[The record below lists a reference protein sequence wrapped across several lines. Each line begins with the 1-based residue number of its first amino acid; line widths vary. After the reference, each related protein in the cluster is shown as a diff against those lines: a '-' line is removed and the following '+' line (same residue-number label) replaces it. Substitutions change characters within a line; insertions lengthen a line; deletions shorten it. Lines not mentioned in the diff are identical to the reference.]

1 MKHQKKPAPT
11 TGAATCSKS
20 LVAMAVAAALM
31 GAAAPSLAA
40 TPVIIKGVV
49 SGTLFTPPVISDNPS
64 AAAAPT
70 TVASTYA
77 GATVCV
83 DLNANGQCDQGEPST
98 ISKSD
103 GTFQLGIPGADTGNN
118 LVAMIPTT
126 ATNNGAPVTQRM
138 VFRVNAG
145 QIAAATVSPLAP
157 VSIAVTPLSTEITR
171 MVENDGM
178 SYTSAASALALRLG
192 VSSPTEFNQSLG
204 SISIPADQAAIEAE
218 SVVLSNRWGLAA
230 SLFDHGNLASMGAAQ
245 QGAMNLESIPRYDH
259 IFIIML
265 ENKSSSSVNGNTLT
279 PNIDALLANN
289 NQFTN
294 YFATGNPSEP
304 NYTALG
310 GADDFGL
317 TDDDPWNCN
326 ATGANAPQDL
336 PLPVGGSSSFQ
347 ATCTDSSNL
356 DHNIVGHP
364 NLFNALVSAGM
375 TWRTYNESTNPGQDF
390 RADGVADPKITALD
404 HIYPAGTVQIGAS
417 TNTSQIGTTGLVI
430 PMPSQLYR
438 TKHHPGM
445 AYQNVRSEYDFVS
458 SNRTLGGGQWINS
471 SNFSTT
477 SLYPVPANYDPDQ
490 FSTDLASGNVG
501 QLNFVIPDQCDDMHS
516 ITVQGTVPP
525 ATTKITASDCFGV
538 SNGVNGGNDPVPN
551 VQTDMI
557 MKRGDTYVQ
566 YLVNKIEA
574 SALWQ
579 NPYQRNAIVIM
590 FDEGGATF
598 NSTSD
603 PFDSCCGYNPN
614 NSSVAVPVIA
624 NSAGVVTGF
633 DTTGLTSTLYFNGN
647 RGHGNSIFGVIQ
659 NHPAATGVQDSDAYS
674 HFSFVRTLQD
684 MFGLAN
690 PTQPGS
696 YMNRSKYTQ
705 AFIAANSAFLTEYA
719 SSADPYFDAV
729 RPMNGQY
736 MVPDGFTLPG
746 GYLEKVSSDTT
757 VSGMPLTGAAAPAT
771 PKVNVWALPSALK

>member
-1 MKHQKKPAPT
+1 MKHPKKPAPN
-11 TGAATCSKS
+11 TGAATRSKS
-20 LVAMAVAAALM
+20 LVSIAVAAALL
-31 GAAAPSLAA
+31 GAAAPSLAS
-40 TPVIIKGVV
+40 TPVVIKGVV
-49 SGTLFTPPVISDNPS
+49 SGTLFTPPVISDSPS
-64 AAAAPT
+64 AAAAST

-98 ISKSD
+98 TSKSD
-103 GTFQLGIPGADTGNN
+103 GTFLLGIPAADTGKN

-138 VFRVNAG
+138 ALRVNSG

-157 VSIAVTPLSTEITR
+157 VSIAVTPLSTELSR

-178 SYTSAASALALRLG
+178 TFTSAAAALAQRLG
-192 VSSPTEFNQSLG
+192 VSSTEFNQSLG
-204 SISIPADQAAIEAE
+204 SIASPTDQAAIEAE
-218 SVVLSNRWGLAA
+218 SVVLTNRWGLAA
-230 SLFDHGNLASMGAAQ
+230 SQLDNGDYVTMTAAQ

-265 ENKSSSSVNGNTLT
+265 ENKSSASVNGNTLT
-279 PNIDALLANN
+279 PNIDALLASN

-310 GADDFGL
+310 GADDFGI
-317 TDDDPWNCN
+317 TNDDQWNCN

-336 PLPVGGSSSFQ
+336 PLPVGGSSPFTS
-347 ATCTDSSNL
+347 TCTDSPAV
-356 DHNIVGHP
+356 DHNILGHP
-364 NLFNALVSAGM
+364 NLFNAIVSAGM
-375 TWRTYNESTNPGQDF
+375 TWRTYNESTNPGQDY
-390 RADGVADPKITALD
+390 RADGVADPNIIAAD

-417 TNTSQIGTTGLVI
+417 TNSSQIGTTGLVI
-430 PMPSQLYR
+430 PMPTQLYR
-438 TKHHPGM
+438 TKHNPGM
-445 AYQNVRSEYDFVS
+445 AFQNVRSEYDFVS
-458 SNRTLGGGQWINS
+458 SNRTLGGGQWVNS
-471 SNFSTT
+471 SNYRATG
-477 SLYPVPANYDPDQ
+477 LYPVPANYDPDQ

-516 ITVQGTVPP
+516 ITVQGSVPP
-525 ATTKITASDCFGV
+525 ATAKITASDCAGV
-538 SNGVNGGNDPVPN
+538 ANGVNGSNDPVPG
-551 VQTDMI
+551 VQSDMI
-557 MKRGDTYVQ
+557 MKRGDSYVQ
-566 YLVNKIEA
+566 YLVNKIES

-590 FDEGGATF
+590 FDEGGATY

-603 PFDSCCGYNPN
+603 PFDSCCGYNSN

-624 NSAGVVTGF
+624 NAAGIVTGF
-633 DTTGLTSTLYFNGN
+633 DTTGVSTSLYFNGN

-659 NHPAATGVQDSDAYS
+659 NHPATTGVQDSDAYS

-690 PTQPGS
+690 PDQPGS

-705 AFIAANSAFLTEYA
+705 AFIAANSSYLTEYA

-736 MVPDGFTLPG
+736 MVPTGYTLPA

-757 VSGMPLTGAAAPAT
+757 VSGTTLTGASAPAT
-771 PKVNVWALPSALK
+771 PKVNVWALATGLK

>member
-1 MKHQKKPAPT
+1 MKHPKKAAPN
-11 TGAATCSKS
+11 TGAATRS
-20 LVAMAVAAALM
+20 LVSIAVAAALM
-31 GAAAPSLAA
+31 GAAAPSLAS
-40 TPVIIKGVV
+40 TPVVVKGVV
-49 SGTLFTPPVISDNPS
+49 SGTLFTPPVISNSPS
-64 AAAAPT
+64 GAAAPT

-83 DLNANGQCDQGEPST
+83 DLNANGQCDPGEPT
-98 ISKSD
+98 TTSKSD
-103 GTFQLGIPGADTGNN
+103 GTFLLAIPGADTGNN

-126 ATNNGAPVTQRM
+126 ATNNGAAVTQRL
-138 VFRVNAG
+138 VFRVNSA
-145 QIAAATVSPLAP
+145 QITAATVSPLAP
-157 VSIAVTPLSTEITR
+157 VSIAVTPLSTELTR
-171 MVENDGM
+171 MVENDGL
-178 SYTSAASALALRLG
+178 SFSSAVTALATRLG
-192 VSSPTEFNQSLG
+192 VASTEFNQSLG
-204 SISIPADQAAIEAE
+204 TIASPTDQAAIEAE
-218 SVVLSNRWGLAA
+218 SVVLTNRWGLAA
-230 SLFDHGNLASMGAAQ
+230 SQFDNGDYTMMTAAQ

-265 ENKSSSSVNGNTLT
+265 ENKSSASVNGNTLT
-279 PNIDALLANN
+279 PNIDALLASN

-310 GADDFGL
+310 GADDFGI
-317 TDDDPWNCN
+317 TNDDQWNCN

-336 PLPVGGSSSFQ
+336 PLPVGGSSPFT
-347 ATCTDSSNL
+347 ATCTDSPAV

-364 NLFNALVSAGM
+364 NLFNAIVSAGM
-375 TWRTYNESTNPGQDF
+375 TWRTYNESTNPGQDY
-390 RADGVADPKITALD
+390 RSDGVADPNITAAD

-417 TNTSQIGTTGLVI
+417 TNSSQIGTTGLII
-430 PMPSQLYR
+430 PMPAQLYR
-438 TKHHPGM
+438 TKHNPGM

-458 SNRTLGGGQWINS
+458 NNRTLGGGQWINS
-471 SNFSTT
+471 SSYSATT
-477 SLYPVPANYDPDQ
+477 LYTVPANYNPDQ

-525 ATTKITASDCFGV
+525 ATTEVTASDCAGV
-538 SNGVNGGNDPVPN
+538 ASGLNGANDPDPN

-557 MKRGDTYVQ
+557 MKRGDNYVQ

-579 NPYQRNAIVIM
+579 NPYQRNAIVVM
-590 FDEGGATF
+590 FDEGGATYS
-598 NSTSD
+598 STSD
-603 PFDSCCGYNPN
+603 PYDSCCGYNPN
-614 NSSVAVPVIA
+614 NSTVAVPVISNA
-624 NSAGVVTGF
+624 AGIVTGY
-633 DTTGLTSTLYFNGN
+633 DTTGVSSTLYYNGN
-647 RGHGNSIFGVIQ
+647 RGHGNSIFAVIQ

-690 PTQPGS
+690 PDQPGS

-705 AFIAANSAFLTEYA
+705 AFIAANSSYLTEYA

-736 MVPDGFTLPG
+736 MVPTGYTLPA

-757 VSGMPLTGAAAPAT
+757 VSGTPLTGASAPAT
-771 PKVNVWALPSALK
+771 PKVNVWALPSDLQ

>member
-1 MKHQKKPAPT
+1 MKYPKKAAPNA
-11 TGAATCSKS
+11 GAVTCSKS
-20 LVAMAVAAALM
+20 LVAIAVAAVLM
-31 GAAAPSLAA
+31 GAAAPSLAS
-40 TPVIIKGVV
+40 TPVVIKGVV
-49 SGTLFTPPVISDNPS
+49 SGTLFTPPVISDSPS

-98 ISKSD
+98 TSKSD
-103 GTFQLGIPGADTGNN
+103 GTFLLGIPAADTGKN

-126 ATNNGAPVTQRM
+126 ATNNGAPVTRRM
-138 VFRVNAG
+138 VLRVNSG
-145 QIAAATVSPLAP
+145 QITAATVSPLAP
-157 VSIAVTPLSTEITR
+157 VSIAVTPLSTELSR

-178 SYTSAASALALRLG
+178 SFTSAAAALALRLG
-192 VSSPTEFNQSLG
+192 VASTAFNQSLG
-204 SISIPADQAAIEAE
+204 SIASPTDQAAIEAE
-218 SVVLSNRWGLAA
+218 SVVLTNRWGLAA
-230 SLFDHGNLASMGAAQ
+230 SQLDNGDYTTMTAAQ

-265 ENKSSSSVNGNTLT
+265 ENKSSASVNGNTLT

-310 GADDFGL
+310 GADDFGI
-317 TDDDPWNCN
+317 TDDDQWNCN

-336 PLPVGGSSSFQ
+336 PLPVGGKSPFT
-347 ATCTDSSNL
+347 ATCTDTSNL

-375 TWRTYNESTNPGQDF
+375 TWRTYNESTNPGQDY
-390 RADGVADPKITALD
+390 RADSVADPNITAPD
-404 HIYPAGTVQIGAS
+404 HIYAAGTVQIGAS
-417 TNTSQIGTTGLVI
+417 TNSSQIGTTGLVI
-430 PMPSQLYR
+430 PMPTQLYR

-445 AYQNVRSEYDFVS
+445 AYQNVRSEYDFVT
-458 SNRTLGGGQWINS
+458 SNRTLGGGQWVNA
-471 SNFSTT
+471 SNYNAS
-477 SLYPVPANYDPDQ
+477 SLYAAPANYDPDQ

-516 ITVQGTVPP
+516 ITVQGSVPP

-538 SNGVNGGNDPVPN
+538 SSGVNGGNDPAPS

-557 MKRGDTYVQ
+557 MKRGDNYVQ
-566 YLVNKIEA
+566 NLVNKIQS

-590 FDEGGATF
+590 FDEGGATY

-624 NSAGVVTGF
+624 NAAGVVTGF
-633 DTTGLTSTLYFNGN
+633 DTTGLSNTLYFNGN

-690 PTQPGS
+690 PDLPGS

-705 AFIAANSAFLTEYA
+705 AFIAANSSYLTEYA

-736 MVPDGFTLPG
+736 MVPVGYTLPG

-757 VSGMPLTGAAAPAT
+757 VSGTPLTGASAPAT

>member
-1 MKHQKKPAPT
+1 MKNAKKCASNS
-11 TGAATCSKS
+11 GVATHSKS
-20 LVAMAVAAALM
+20 LVAIAVAAALM
-31 GAAAPSLAA
+31 GAAAPGRAA
-40 TPVIIKGVV
+40 TPVVIKGVV
-49 SGTLFTPPVISDNPS
+49 SGTLFTPPVISNSPS
-64 AAAAPT
+64 ASMPPT

-98 ISKSD
+98 TSKSD
-103 GTFQLGIPGADTGNN
+103 GSFLLGIPGADSGTN

-126 ATNNGAPVTQRM
+126 ATNSGSPVTQRL
-138 VFRVNAG
+138 VFRVNPG
-145 QIAAATVSPLAP
+145 QITAATVSPLAP
-157 VSIAVTPLSTEITR
+157 VSIAVTPLSTELAR

-178 SYTSAASALALRLG
+178 TFAAAEAALAERLG
-192 VSSPTEFNQSLG
+192 VSTTEFNQTLG
-204 SISIPADQAAIEAE
+204 SIASPADQAAIEAE
-218 SVVLSNRWGLAA
+218 SVVLTNRWGLAA
-230 SLFDHGNLASMGAAQ
+230 SQFDNGDYASMTAAQ
-245 QGAMNLESIPRYDH
+245 EGAMNLESIPRYDH

-265 ENKSSSSVNGNTLT
+265 ENKSSASVNGNTLT
-279 PNIDALLANN
+279 PNIDALLAAN

-310 GADDFGL
+310 GADDFGI
-317 TDDDPWNCN
+317 TNDDQWNCN

-336 PLPVGGSSSFQ
+336 PLPVGGSSPFT
-347 ATCTDSSNL
+347 ATCTDSPAV
-356 DHNIVGHP
+356 DHNILGHP
-364 NLFNALVSAGM
+364 NLFNAIVSAGM
-375 TWRTYNESTNPGQDF
+375 TWRTYNESTNPGQDY
-390 RADGVADPKITALD
+390 RADGVADPNITAAD

-417 TNTSQIGTTGLVI
+417 TNSSQIGTTGLVI
-430 PMPSQLYR
+430 PMPTQLYR
-438 TKHHPGM
+438 TKHNPGM

-458 SNRTLGGGQWINS
+458 SNRTLGGGQWVNG
-471 SNFSTT
+471 SNYSATT
-477 SLYPVPANYDPDQ
+477 LYKVPANYNPDQ
-490 FSTDLASGNVG
+490 FSTDLSTGNVG

-525 ATTKITASDCFGV
+525 ATTKITASDCAGV
-538 SNGVNGGNDPVPN
+538 GSGVNGGNDPPPSV
-551 VQTDMI
+551 VGDMI
-557 MKRGDTYVQ
+557 MKRGDNYVQ

-574 SALWQ
+574 SALWN

-590 FDEGGATF
+590 FDEGGATYT
-598 NSTSD
+598 STSD
-603 PFDSCCGYNPN
+603 PYDSCCGYNPN
-614 NSSVAVPVIA
+614 NSTVAVPVIA
-624 NSAGVVTGF
+624 SAAGTVTGY
-633 DTTGLTSTLYFNGN
+633 DTTGLSAALYYNGN

-659 NHPAATGVQDSDAYS
+659 NHPASTGVKDSDAYS

-690 PTQPGS
+690 PDQPGS

-705 AFIAANSAFLTEYA
+705 AFIAANSAYLTEYA

-736 MVPDGFTLPG
+736 MVPTGYSLPA

-757 VSGMPLTGAAAPAT
+757 VSGTPLTGAPAPET
-771 PKVNVWALPSALK
+771 PKVNVWALATGLQ

>member
-1 MKHQKKPAPT
+1 MKQKTKLASNARPAT
-11 TGAATCSKS
+11 QSKS
-20 LVAMAVAAALM
+20 LVAIAVAAALM
-31 GAAAPSLAA
+31 GAATTSLAS
-40 TPVIIKGVV
+40 TPVVIKGVV
-49 SGTLFTPPVISDNPS
+49 SGTLFTPPVISDSPS
-64 AAAAPT
+64 SAAAPT

-98 ISKSD
+98 TSKSD
-103 GTFQLGIPGADTGNN
+103 GTFQLGITGADTGHN

-126 ATNNGAPVTQRM
+126 ATNNGSHVTQRLAL
-138 VFRVNAG
+138 RVNSG

-157 VSIAVTPLSTEITR
+157 VSIAVTPLSTELTR
-171 MVENDGM
+171 MVENDGL
-178 SYTSAASALALRLG
+178 SFSSAVSALATRLG
-192 VSSPTEFNQSLG
+192 VATTEFNESIG
-204 SISIPADQAAIEAE
+204 SIANTTHKAAIEAE
-218 SVVLSNRWGLAA
+218 SVVLTNRWGLAA
-230 SLFDHGNLASMGAAQ
+230 SQLDHGDYTTMAAAQ

-265 ENKSSSSVNGNTLT
+265 ENKSSASVNGNTLT
-279 PNIDALLANN
+279 PNIDALLASN

-310 GADDFGL
+310 GADDFGI
-317 TDDDPWNCN
+317 TNDDQGNCN
-326 ATGANAPQDL
+326 ATGPNAPQDL
-336 PLPVGGSSSFQ
+336 PLPVGGSSPFT
-347 ATCTDSSNL
+347 ATCTDVPAV

-364 NLFNALVSAGM
+364 NLFNAIVSAGM
-375 TWRTYNESTNPGQDF
+375 TWRTYNESTNPGQDY
-390 RADGVADPKITALD
+390 RADGVADPNITALD
-404 HIYPAGTVQIGAS
+404 HVYPAGSVQIGSA
-417 TNTSQIGTTGLVI
+417 TNSSQIGTTGLI
-430 PMPSQLYR
+430 LPMPAALYR
-438 TKHHPGM
+438 TKHNPGV

-471 SNFSTT
+471 SNYQNTT
-477 SLYPVPANYDPDQ
+477 LYSVPAGYDPDQ
-490 FSTDLASGNVG
+490 FSTDLANGNVG
-501 QLNFVIPDQCDDMHS
+501 QLNYVIPDQCDDMHA

-525 ATTKITASDCFGV
+525 STTKVTASDCASV
-538 SNGVNGGNDPVPN
+538 PNGVNAGNDPPPN
-551 VQTDMI
+551 VVGDMI
-557 MKRGDTYVQ
+557 MKRGDNYVQ

-574 SALWQ
+574 SALWK

-590 FDEGGATF
+590 FDEGGATYS
-598 NSTSD
+598 STSD
-603 PFDSCCGYNPN
+603 PYDSCCGYNPN
-614 NSSVAVPVIA
+614 NSTVAMPVISNA
-624 NSAGVVTGF
+624 AGTVIEY
-633 DTTGLTSTLYFNGN
+633 DTTGISSSLYYNGN

-659 NHPAATGVQDSDAYS
+659 NHPAATGVKDSDAYS

-690 PTQPGS
+690 PDLPGS

-705 AFIAANSAFLTEYA
+705 AFIAANSSYLTEYA

-736 MVPDGFTLPG
+736 SVPAGYTLPA

-757 VSGMPLTGAAAPAT
+757 VSGTPLTGASAPAT
-771 PKVNVWALPSALK
+771 PKVNVWALPTGLK